1 MSNILVAYFS
11 RAGQNYVN
19 GSVRE
24 LAVGNT
30 EVVARMVAEA
40 TGGDLF
46 KIDPVRAYAKDY
58 TACTEEA
65 QEEKRAG
72 ARPALKGLPAS
83 LDGYDT
89 VVLGYPNWWG
99 TMPMAVY
106 TFLEA
111 FDFSGKTIL
120 PFCTHEGSGLSGT
133 ERDVA
138 RACPGADVLSGLA
151 VHGADAA
158 RARPAVEAWLKRS
171 L

>member
-19 GSVRE
+19 GSVRP

-30 EVVARMVAEA
+30 EVVARMVAEK

-46 KIDPVRAYAKDY
+46 KIETVRAYADDY

-65 QEEKRAG
+65 QEEKRTQ
-72 ARPALKGLPAS
+72 ARPELKALPEGF
-83 LDGYDT
+83 DGYDT

-111 FDFSGKTIL
+111 LDFTGKTVL
-120 PFCTHEGSGLSGT
+120 PFCTHEGSGLSST
-133 ERDVA
+133 ERDIA
-138 RACPGADVLSGLA
+138 RLCPGAEVLGGLA

-158 RARPAVEAWLKRS
+158 GARASVEAWLERS